1 MKTLKIKSIE
11 LLNFMKFGSFKTDFA
26 DFTKI
31 SGMNAEGKSTIAT
44 AVLWLLFNCD
54 YDMHDNPAVRRT
66 VGGKPVDDMDVSV
79 TAAFDMDGKEVI
91 ATKTQK
97 RKYGKDEIS
106 YKDDNSYEI
115 NSVPKTLTAFNEY
128 FEIVPKTDKIYVIPN
143 AFLTKKPDD
152 MRAVLFALVDG
163 ITDLDIASGND
174 ELSELVPLLE
184 KYTAEE
190 LKAMNNKA
198 YKDGKD
204 ISADR
209 KSKIDGGMEL
219 IAQKQ
224 DLDLAEVELKKKAL
238 EDQLADCLEKQ
249 SGAEGLLVAYDK
261 ASSDA
266 LKLRFDLSDMQNKAN
281 AEIRKN
287 KDDASK
293 ELALAGIEV
302 GKLNHE
308 LERVAT
314 HMATMSDKADAAEA
328 GRKDQAEKWKQAKE
342 RVFDE
347 NSLVCPYCGQ
357 ELPQDRKEAMIAEF
371 ESHRAEELKSI
382 ETNGNLF
389 KKTKEECLAEIE
401 ADRETVERLE
411 KEIRKAEEKQ
421 AELKEKYNSLP
432 DSVDVSQ
439 TDEYKEIEKKI
450 AKCEETM
457 KQFDSTAGLKEELKQ
472 QENEIRKQIVDCNS
486 QLSAAD
492 TTDIENQIAK
502 WKEEQ
507 KNAEQAVATAEKI
520 LYLLKQLD
528 KCKNEKLTKEVN
540 KHFSLVKWKLFD
552 YAKNGEYKNCCI
564 PTVDGKSILDI
575 SSNKGNR
582 ILGKIDICSSFQK
595 IKGISM
601 PIILDDAESL
611 DSGNLKTVSEMVK
624 SQLIALIVTDKKL
637 KIE

>member
-11 LLNFMKFGSFKTDFA
+11 LLNFMKFGSFKTDFS

-44 AVLWLLFNCD
+44 AILWLLFNCD

-115 NSVPKTLTAFNEY
+115 NGVPKTLTAFNEY

-143 AFLTKKPDD
+143 AFLAKKPDD
-152 MRAVLFALVDG
+152 MRAVLFALADG
-163 ITDLDIASGND
+163 ITDRDIASGND
-174 ELSELVPLLE
+174 ELSELVPLLD

-198 YKDGKD
+198 AKDGKE
-204 ISADR
+204 ISTDR

-224 DLDLAEVELKKKAL
+224 ELDLAEVELKKKAL
-238 EDQLADCLEKQ
+238 EDQLADCIEKQ
-249 SGAEGLLVAYDK
+249 NGAEGLLVAYDK

-281 AEIRKN
+281 AEVRKN

-293 ELALAGIEV
+293 ELALAGIEA

-314 HMATMSDKADAAEA
+314 HMAAMSDKADEAEA

-357 ELPQDRKEAMIAEF
+357 ELPHDRKEAMIAEF

-382 ETNGNLF
+382 EANGNLF

-432 DSVDVSQ
+432 DSVYVLQ
-439 TDEYKEIEKKI
+439 
-450 AKCEETM
+450 
-457 KQFDSTAGLKEELKQ
+457 
-472 QENEIRKQIVDCNS
+472 V
-486 QLSAAD
+486 
-492 TTDIENQIAK
+492 
-502 WKEEQ
+502 
-507 KNAEQAVATAEKI
+507 
-520 LYLLKQLD
+520 
-528 KCKNEKLTKEVN
+528 
-540 KHFSLVKWKLFD
+540 
-552 YAKNGEYKNCCI
+552 
-564 PTVDGKSILDI
+564 
-575 SSNKGNR
+575 
-582 ILGKIDICSSFQK
+582 
-595 IKGISM
+595 
-601 PIILDDAESL
+601 
-611 DSGNLKTVSEMVK
+611 
-624 SQLIALIVTDKKL
+624 
-637 KIE
+637 

>member
-11 LLNFMKFGSFKTDFA
+11 LSNFMKFGSFKADFA

-44 AVLWLLFNCD
+44 AILWLLFNCD

-66 VGGKPVDDMDVSV
+66 EDGKSVDDMDVSV
-79 TAAFDMDGKEVI
+79 TAVFDMDGKEVI

-106 YKDDNSYEI
+106 YKDDNSYEV
-115 NSVPKTLTAFNEY
+115 NGVQKTLTAFNEY

-143 AFLTKKPDD
+143 AFLSKKPDD
-152 MRAVLFALVDG
+152 MRSVLFALVDG
-163 ITDLDIASGND
+163 ITDRDIASGNG

-190 LKAMNNKA
+190 LKAMNNKTV
-198 YKDGKD
+198 KDGKD
-204 ISADR
+204 ISTDR

-219 IAQKQ
+219 IEQKQ
-224 DLDLAEVELKKKAL
+224 ELDLAEVELKKKAL

-249 SGAEGLLVAYDK
+249 NASEKLLGTYDK

-281 AEIRKN
+281 VEIRKD

-314 HMATMSDKADAAEA
+314 HMAAMSDKADTAEV

-342 RVFDE
+342 RAFDE

-357 ELPQDRKEAMIAEF
+357 ELPQNKKEAMIAEF

-382 ETNGNLF
+382 EANGNLF

-411 KEIRKAEEKQ
+411 KEIRKAELKQ

-439 TDEYKEIEKKI
+439 TEEYKEIEKKI

-457 KQFDSTAGLKEELKQ
+457 KQFDSTSGLKEELKQ

-528 KCKNEKLTKEVN
+528 KYKNEKLTEEVN

-552 YAKNGEYKNCCI
+552 TPRMANTR
-564 PTVDGKSILDI
+564 TVVSLWLTENQFLIFQATRETGYLEKSIFAVR
-575 SSNKGNR
+575 SRKSKVFQCR
-582 ILGKIDICSSFQK
+582 SFLMMQK
-595 IKGISM
+595 A
-601 PIILDDAESL
+601 LTAE
-611 DSGNLKTVSEMVK
+611 
-624 SQLIALIVTDKKL
+624 I
-637 KIE
+637 

>member
-11 LLNFMKFGSFKTDFA
+11 LSNFMKFGSFKADFTN
-26 DFTKI
+26 FTKI

-44 AVLWLLFNCD
+44 AILWLLYNCD

-66 VGGKPVDDMDVSV
+66 VGGKPVDDMDVFV
-79 TAAFDMDGKEVI
+79 TAVFDMDGKEVV

-115 NSVPKTLTAFNEY
+115 NGVPKTLTAFNEY

-143 AFLTKKPDD
+143 AFLTKKSDD

-163 ITDLDIASGND
+163 ITDRDIASETD

-190 LKAMNNKA
+190 LKAMNNKTV
-198 YKDGKD
+198 KDGKD

-224 DLDLAEVELKKKAL
+224 ELDLAEVELKKKAL
-238 EDQLADCLEKQ
+238 EEQLEDCITKQ
-249 SGAEGLLVAYDK
+249 NAAENLLGPYDK

-266 LKLRFDLSDMQNKAN
+266 LKLRFDLSNMQNKAN

-314 HMATMSDKADAAEA
+314 HMAAMSDKADTAEA

-371 ESHRAEELKSI
+371 ESHRAEELKTI
-382 ETNGNLF
+382 EANGNLF

-401 ADRETVERLE
+401 ADRETIERLE
-411 KEIRKAEEKQ
+411 KEIREAELKQ

-432 DSVDVSQ
+432 DCVDVSQ

-450 AKCEETM
+450 AECEETM
-457 KQFDSTAGLKEELKQ
+457 KRFDSTAGLKAELKQ
-472 QENEIRKQIVDCNS
+472 QESEIRKQIADCNS
-486 QLSAAD
+486 QLLAAD

-502 WKEEQ
+502 WKDEQ
-507 KNAEQAVATAEKI
+507 KNAEQAVTTAEKI

-528 KCKNEKLTKEVN
+528 KCKNEKLTEEVN
-540 KHFSLVKWKLFD
+540 KHFSLVKWKLFE

-564 PTVDGKSILDI
+564 PMVDGKSILDI

-611 DSGNLKTVSEMVK
+611 DSENLKTVSEMVK
-624 SQLIALIVTDKKL
+624 FQLIALIVTDKKL

>member
-11 LLNFMKFGSFKTDFA
+11 LSNFMKFGSFKA
-26 DFTKI
+26 DLTNFTKI

-44 AVLWLLFNCD
+44 AILWLLFNCD
-54 YDMHDNPAVRRT
+54 YDMHDNPAVRRI
-66 VGGKPVDDMDVSV
+66 VDGKSVDDMDVSV
-79 TAAFDMDGKEVI
+79 TVIFDTDGKEVI

-106 YKDDNSYEI
+106 YKDDNSYEV
-115 NSVPKTLTAFNEY
+115 NGVPKTLTAFNEY
-128 FEIVPKTDKIYVIPN
+128 FEIIPKTDKIYVIPN
-143 AFLTKKPDD
+143 AFLTKKSDD
-152 MRAVLFALVDG
+152 MRAVLFELVDG
-163 ITDLDIASGND
+163 ITDRDIASENA

-198 YKDGKD
+198 SKDGKD

-224 DLDLAEVELKKKAL
+224 DLDIAEVELKKKAL

-249 SGAEGLLVAYDK
+249 SGAEGLLAAYDK

-281 AEIRKN
+281 AEARKN
-287 KDDASK
+287 KDDVSK
-293 ELALAGIEV
+293 ELALAGVEV

-347 NSLVCPYCGQ
+347 NSLVCPYCRQ
-357 ELPQDRKEAMIAEF
+357 ELPQDRKEAMMAEF

-382 ETNGNLF
+382 EANGNLF

-411 KEIRKAEEKQ
+411 KEIRKAEDKQ

-439 TDEYKEIEKKI
+439 TEEYEEIEKKI

-457 KQFDSTAGLKEELKQ
+457 KKFDSTAGLKAELKQ

-528 KCKNEKLTKEVN
+528 KCKNEKLTEEVN

-611 DSGNLKTVSEMVK
+611 DSENLKTVSEMVK
-624 SQLIALIVTDKKL
+624 YQLIALIVTDKKL

>member
-11 LLNFMKFGSFKTDFA
+11 LSNFMKFGSFKADFS

-44 AVLWLLFNCD
+44 AILWLLFNCD

-66 VGGKPVDDMDVSV
+66 VDGKPVDDMDVSV
-79 TAAFDMDGKEVI
+79 TAVFDMDGKEVI

-115 NSVPKTLTAFNEY
+115 NGVPKTLTAFNEY

-152 MRAVLFALVDG
+152 MRSVLFALADG
-163 ITDLDIASGND
+163 ITDRDIASETD

-190 LKAMNNKA
+190 LKAMNNKTV
-198 YKDGKD
+198 KDGKD
-204 ISADR
+204 ISDDR

-224 DLDLAEVELKKKAL
+224 EIDLAEIELKKKAL
-238 EDQLADCLEKQ
+238 EDQLADCIEKQ
-249 SGAEGLLVAYDK
+249 NGAERLLGEYDK
-261 ASSDA
+261 ARSDA

-281 AEIRKN
+281 AEARKN

-314 HMATMSDKADAAEA
+314 RMATMSDKADATEA

-347 NSLVCPYCGQ
+347 NSLVCPY
-357 ELPQDRKEAMIAEF
+357 
-371 ESHRAEELKSI
+371 
-382 ETNGNLF
+382 
-389 KKTKEECLAEIE
+389 
-401 ADRETVERLE
+401 
-411 KEIRKAEEKQ
+411 
-421 AELKEKYNSLP
+421 
-432 DSVDVSQ
+432 
-439 TDEYKEIEKKI
+439 
-450 AKCEETM
+450 
-457 KQFDSTAGLKEELKQ
+457 
-472 QENEIRKQIVDCNS
+472 
-486 QLSAAD
+486 
-492 TTDIENQIAK
+492 
-502 WKEEQ
+502 
-507 KNAEQAVATAEKI
+507 
-520 LYLLKQLD
+520 
-528 KCKNEKLTKEVN
+528 
-540 KHFSLVKWKLFD
+540 
-552 YAKNGEYKNCCI
+552 
-564 PTVDGKSILDI
+564 
-575 SSNKGNR
+575 
-582 ILGKIDICSSFQK
+582 
-595 IKGISM
+595 
-601 PIILDDAESL
+601 
-611 DSGNLKTVSEMVK
+611 
-624 SQLIALIVTDKKL
+624 
-637 KIE
+637 